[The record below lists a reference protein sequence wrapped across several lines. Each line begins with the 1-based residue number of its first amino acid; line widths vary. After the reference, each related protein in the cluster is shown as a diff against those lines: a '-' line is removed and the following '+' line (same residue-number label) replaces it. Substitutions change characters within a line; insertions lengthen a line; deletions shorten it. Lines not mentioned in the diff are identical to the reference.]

1 MKREDHM
8 KYKYEIKE
16 IGDYCRPLCKRYK
29 ATVVLLRD
37 YSKDQIKEIIKEVT
51 EKVKNL
57 NYYESEKTKSWWKDT
72 PKAHVVWLYIDTKPN
87 FTVGK
92 MKTNWLC
99 RTSWIDTEAKD
110 IVRPEK
116 LGGNDSVDDIEIF
129 WNYDLNED
137 LFNQIKSGLE

>member
-1 MKREDHM
+1 M

-16 IGDYCRPLCKRYK
+16 IGDYCRPRCKRYK

-51 EKVKNL
+51 EKIKKM
-57 NYYESEKTKSWWKDT
+57 NYYESEKTKNWWKET
-72 PKAHVVWLYIDTKPN
+72 PAHVVWLYIDTKAN
-87 FTVGK
+87 FTVNK

-99 RTSWIDTEAKD
+99 RTSWIDMEAID

-116 LGGNDSVDDIEIF
+116 LGGNDFVDDIEIF
-129 WNYDLNED
+129 WNYDLNKN
-137 LFNQIKSGLE
+137 LYNQIKDGLK

>member
-1 MKREDHM
+1 M

-16 IGDYCRPLCKRYK
+16 IGDYCRPRCKRYK

-51 EKVKNL
+51 AKIKNL
-57 NYYESEKTKSWWKDT
+57 NYYESEKTKGWHKEI
-72 PKAHVVWLYIDTKPN
+72 PAHVVWLYIDTKAN
-87 FTVGK
+87 FTAGK

-99 RTSWIDTEAKD
+99 RTSWIDMEAKD

-129 WNYDLNED
+129 WNYEMNIDI
-137 LFNQIKSGLE
+137 FKQIKGELK